1 MFESFT
7 LVSVW
12 WNGADVGEVGVR
24 QPTRKSVDL
33 SQQFTAPPS
42 QEGHSWGT
50 GNPLNRLKT
59 VPRPIVRTGDV
70 CLPDLSTQ
78 TCLLML
84 LLFLFCLSK
93 VY

>member
-33 SQQFTAPPS
+33 FSAVYCASLFAGDIPGAPD
-42 QEGHSWGT
+42 T
-50 GNPLNRLKT
+50 LK
-59 VPRPIVRTGDV
+59 PAEDRT
-70 CLPDLSTQ
+70 
-78 TCLLML
+78 
-84 LLFLFCLSK
+84 
-93 VY
+93 